1 MIPGPNGLLT
11 LLLWIP
17 EMLSVCNINLQ
28 TMQKKKKNIE
38 QRTSLITSVEQR
50 CCIQAYFLNV
60 TVSILIYLFPRDSKW
75 QGVLH
80 FPSEGAPYEC

>member
-28 TMQKKKKNIE
+28 TMQKKKKKHRAKNFFNHFCGAE
-38 QRTSLITSVEQR
+38 MLHSGLFSE
-50 CCIQAYFLNV
+50 CH
-60 TVSILIYLFPRDSKW
+60 SIYLNISVSP
-75 QGVLH
+75 G
-80 FPSEGAPYEC
+80 